1 MEFALLQV
9 GINEYPLVPLQGC
22 VNDCLNLSRQFT
34 RFGLTTSKVVRLLDR
49 NATRANII
57 ESLRWLIRQ
66 DVDLLIFQYSG
77 HGTRIRDRS
86 YDESSG
92 YDSAI
97 CPVYSLDGEV
107 ILDDELADIYAL
119 VAPGKRLIVFSDS
132 CHSGKSQRS
141 LRLTLKKW
149 KTKLLRSDT
158 PRFLPP
164 NLIPGQMSLEDSE
177 TDLVRAR
184 DYFTRRKS
192 FLENSERCVLISTC
206 REDQTSADAWIN
218 NNWQGAGTAGLIWGW
233 NRAGVRAS
241 YGTVAQYANGWL
253 KENGYDQVLRVE
265 GKAEVKDRPIF
276 T

>member
-1 MEFALLQV
+1 MEFAMLQV
-9 GINEYPLVPLQGC
+9 GINEYPVVGLQGC
-22 VNDCLNLSRQFT
+22 VNDCENLWRQF
-34 RFGLTTSKVVRLLDR
+34 RCFGLTTIKRVTLLDR

-66 DVDLLIFQYSG
+66 DVDVLVFQYSG
-77 HGTRIRDRS
+77 HGTRVRDRS
-86 YDESSG
+86 HDESSG
-92 YDSAI
+92 YDGAI
-97 CPVYSLDGEV
+97 CPVNFLEDEV

-119 VAPGKRLIVFSDS
+119 VPPGKRLIVLSDS

-149 KTKLLRSDT
+149 KAKLLRAGT

-177 TDLVRAR
+177 TELVRAR

-206 REDQTSADAWIN
+206 REDQTSADAYISGS
-218 NNWQGAGTAGLIWGW
+218 WQGAGTAGLIRGW

-241 YGTVAQYANGWL
+241 YGTVAQHANGWL

-265 GKAEVKDRPIF
+265 GKVEVKDRPIF